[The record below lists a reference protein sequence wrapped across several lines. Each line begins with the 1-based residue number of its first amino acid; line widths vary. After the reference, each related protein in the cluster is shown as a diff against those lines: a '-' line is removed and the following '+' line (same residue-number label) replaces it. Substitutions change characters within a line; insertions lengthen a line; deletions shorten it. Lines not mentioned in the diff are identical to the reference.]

1 MATIRK
7 RGSRYQ
13 AIVRR
18 KLHHETRSFERKQD
32 AELWAKQLEVSVE
45 RNSAGL
51 PNSAKH
57 LTFSTLCESYKQRAI
72 SSKNGLGKTKDNVLN
87 RIVNALGH
95 LPAQL
100 QKHHIKS
107 FADQRMKQNVKP
119 PTLLIDLNYIVAITE
134 HGKHWMELQ
143 VSSEQ
148 AKQVIRN
155 LYKDGHVG
163 RSSERDRRP
172 SDNELKLLR
181 LYFQNNDALTIPMG
195 ELMDFAIT
203 TGMRLGEICKIE
215 WKDYDERGRKITIHE
230 RKHPSKKESHIV
242 PLIGI
247 KGLDPHKI
255 IRNSPSSKNRDGRI
269 FPYNKDSV
277 STAFRRACNKIGIA
291 DLRFHDL
298 RHEAISSFFEAG
310 LQPQHVMLI
319 SGHSNLQQLS
329 RYTNTRANDVLSF
342 MRKNHHEKSLQPFEN
357 NS

>member
-51 PNSAKH
+51 PNSAKN
-57 LTFSTLCESYKQRAI
+57 LTFGSLCESYKQRTI
-72 SSKNGLGKTKDNVLN
+72 SSKNGLGKTKDNVLT
-87 RIVNALGH
+87 RIIVALGH

-107 FADQRMKQNVKP
+107 FADQRMKQDIKP
-119 PTLLIDLNYIVAITE
+119 STLLIDLNYIVAIIE
-134 HGKHWMELQ
+134 HGAHWMELQ
-143 VSSEQ
+143 VSSEH

-155 LYKDGHVG
+155 LSKDGHVG
-163 RSSERDRRP
+163 RSNERDRRP
-172 SDNELKLLR
+172 TDSELELLR
-181 LYFQNNDALTIPMG
+181 LHFRNNEALSIPMG

-203 TGMRLGEICKIE
+203 TGMRLGEICRIE
-215 WKDYDERGRKITIHE
+215 WKDYDELRSKVTIHE
-230 RKHPSKKESHIV
+230 RKHPTKKESHIV

-247 KGLDPHKI
+247 KGLDPHQI
-255 IRNSPSSKNRDGRI
+255 IKDSPSSANKYGRI

-277 STAFRRACNKIGIA
+277 STAFRRACKKVGIV
-291 DLRFHDL
+291 DLKFHDL

-329 RYTNTRANDVLSF
+329 RYTNTRASDVLSHF
-342 MRKNHHEKSLQPFEN
+342 EKKRASKLT
-357 NS
+357 

>member
-18 KLHHETRSFERKQD
+18 KLHQETRSFERKQD
-32 AELWAKQLEVSVE
+32 AELWAKQLELSIE

-57 LTFSTLCESYKQRAI
+57 LTFSSLCESYKQRAI

-87 RIVNALGH
+87 RIIEALGH
-95 LPAQL
+95 LPAEL

-107 FADQRMKQNVKP
+107 FADRRMQQGIKP
-119 PTLLIDLNYIVAITE
+119 STLLIDLNYIVAIIE
-134 HGKHWMELQ
+134 HGAHWMELQ
-143 VSSEQ
+143 VSSEH

-155 LYKDGHVG
+155 LSKDGHVG
-163 RSSERDRRP
+163 RSGERDRRP
-172 SDNELKLLR
+172 TDDELTLLR
-181 LYFQNNDALTIPMG
+181 LHFLNNDALTLPMG
-195 ELMDFAIT
+195 DLMDFAIT
-203 TGMRLGEICKIE
+203 TGMRLGEICRIE
-215 WKDYDERGRKITIHE
+215 WKDYDELGCKVTIHE
-230 RKHPSKKESHIV
+230 RKHPTKKESHVI

-255 IRNSPSSKNRDGRI
+255 INNSRSSKTRYGRI

-277 STAFRRACNKIGIA
+277 STAFRRACNKVGIV
-291 DLRFHDL
+291 DLKFHDL

-329 RYTNTRANDVLSF
+329 RYTNTRASDVLSHF
-342 MRKNHHEKSLQPFEN
+342 EKNVRVN
-357 NS
+357 

>member
-18 KLHHETRSFERKQD
+18 KLHQETRSFERKQD

-57 LTFSTLCESYKQRAI
+57 LNFSSLCESYKQRAI
-72 SSKNGLGKTKDNVLN
+72 SSKNGLGKTKENVLN
-87 RIVNALGH
+87 RIIATLGH
-95 LPAQL
+95 FPAQL
-100 QKHHIKS
+100 QKHHVKS
-107 FADQRMKQNVKP
+107 FADKRMRQGIKP
-119 PTLLIDLNYIVAITE
+119 STLLIDLNYIVAIIE
-134 HGKHWMELQ
+134 HGAHWMELQ

-148 AKQVIRN
+148 AKQVIQH
-155 LYKDGHVG
+155 LSKDGHVG
-163 RSSERDRRP
+163 RSNERDRRP
-172 SDNELKLLR
+172 TDSELELLR
-181 LYFQNNDALTIPMG
+181 SHFRNNKALRIPMG

-203 TGMRLGEICKIE
+203 TGMRLGEICRIE
-215 WKDYDERGRKITIHE
+215 WKDYDELGGKITIHE

-247 KGLDPHKI
+247 KGLNPHEI
-255 IRNSPSSKNRDGRI
+255 IKNSPSSKTQYGRI
-269 FPYNKDSV
+269 FPYNKESV
-277 STAFRRACNKIGIA
+277 STAFRRACNSVGIA

-329 RYTNTRANDVLSF
+329 RYTNTRASDVLSF
-342 MRKNHHEKSLQPFEN
+342 MRKNLRITNF
-357 NS
+357 

>member
-57 LTFSTLCESYKQRAI
+57 LNFSSLCVSYKQRAI
-72 SSKNGLGKTKDNVLN
+72 SSKNGLGRTKDNVLT
-87 RIVNALGH
+87 RIIAALGH

-100 QKHHIKS
+100 QKHHIKF
-107 FADQRMKQNVKP
+107 FAEQRMKQGIKP
-119 PTLLIDLNYIVAITE
+119 STLLIDLNYIVAIIE
-134 HGKHWMELQ
+134 HGAHWMELQ
-143 VSSEQ
+143 VSSEH

-155 LYKDGHVG
+155 LSKDGHVG
-163 RSSERDRRP
+163 RSNERDRRP
-172 SDNELKLLR
+172 TDDELNLLR
-181 LYFQNNDALTIPMG
+181 SYFRNNDALSIPMC

-215 WKDYDERGRKITIHE
+215 WEDYDEFGRKITIHE
-230 RKHPSKKESHIV
+230 RKHPTKKESHIV

-247 KGLDPHKI
+247 KGLDPHQI
-255 IRNSPSSKNRDGRI
+255 IRNSPSSKIQHGKI

-277 STAFRRACNKIGIA
+277 SAAFRRACKKVGIV
-291 DLRFHDL
+291 DLKFHDL

-329 RYTNTRANDVLSF
+329 RYTNTRASDVLSHF
-342 MRKNHHEKSLQPFEN
+342 EKNASTN
-357 NS
+357 